1 MNIITKFDLKYPYQT
16 KDPKHADEF
25 IMVGIELTEPKIIKP
40 GENVLLPK
48 TQTQA
53 IAEKKDFMCIYEFD
67 AKITIKLKTDNN

>member
-1 MNIITKFDLKYPYQT
+1 
-16 KDPKHADEF
+16 
-25 IMVGIELTEPKIIKP
+25 MVGIELTEPKIIKP